1 MAYLLLEITLPSHQ
15 LQNRQ
20 GLLSTTNSLTH
31 KTPIQRVKFNGI
43 QLITLCNRGERPLDS
58 AFYAKAPRLG
68 CSSGSDGQTLRAPR
82 HRVRHPSPALCQPRL
97 RQNLQLQK
105 HLPIAAVC
113 PMRAVIYRCR
123 RSFVGILYVLCLM
136 SLVRTPYAN
145 CYQSQI
151 PQHGAREEAMQP
163 ISRDYWI
170 ESEKSHLQPTS
181 SWRMPPHTGRT
192 LDYQTAVETSAL
204 PQTTKRNA
212 SRS

>member
-113 PMRAVIYRCR
+113 PMRAV
-123 RSFVGILYVLCLM
+123 RSMTLRPPPMSTKNRSLCHIPL
-136 SLVRTPYAN
+136 SKKLCWNIVR
-145 CYQSQI
+145 SV
-151 PQHGAREEAMQP
+151 
-163 ISRDYWI
+163 
-170 ESEKSHLQPTS
+170 SHVA
-181 SWRMPPHTGRT
+181 GE
-192 LDYQTAVETSAL
+192 DAL
-204 PQTTKRNA
+204 C
-212 SRS
+212 